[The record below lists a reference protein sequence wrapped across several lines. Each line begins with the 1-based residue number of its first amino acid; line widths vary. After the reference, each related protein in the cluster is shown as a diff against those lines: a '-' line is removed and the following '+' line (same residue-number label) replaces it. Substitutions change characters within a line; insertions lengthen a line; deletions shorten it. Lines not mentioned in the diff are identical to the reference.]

1 MGGQTSKYFN
11 QKRNQYV
18 CQHTEHGEPMLVV
31 LLCTIIMHMP
41 AYMSPCVFVQRAQ
54 SRPVHVA
61 IGVLL
66 FIEQSYPC
74 INSYVCKVLSL
85 VFLRVRYVCS
95 A

>member
-1 MGGQTSKYFN
+1 
-11 QKRNQYV
+11 
-18 CQHTEHGEPMLVV
+18 
-31 LLCTIIMHMP
+31 MHMP
-41 AYMSPCVFVQRAQ
+41 AYMSSCVFVQRAQ

-85 VFLRVRYVCS
+85 IFVFSFVLGMCVVLEKQMFRYTHRIAKSNSLEV
-95 A
+95 